1 MVEYSGP
8 KRWWYLQMTEWT
20 KMTLRLPEQ
29 VHAALAQVAKETSS
43 SLNQIIV
50 DRLNR
55 SLGGVY
61 VSEAEA
67 NDGTILQRLSAI
79 EHRLDLLEGGSQSVK
94 PPATPKSEGKL
105 LRDMLEKQR
114 QKAEE
119 D

>member
-1 MVEYSGP
+1 
-8 KRWWYLQMTEWT
+8 MTEWT

-29 VHAALAQVAKETSS
+29 VHAALVEDARERDT
-43 SLNQIIV
+43 SLNQVIV

-79 EHRLDLLEGGSQSVK
+79 EHRLDLLEDGSQPVTSVERS
-94 PPATPKSEGKL
+94 ATPKSEGKL
-105 LRDMLEKQR
+105 LRDMLEKQK
-114 QKAEE
+114 QKAAE

>member
-1 MVEYSGP
+1 
-8 KRWWYLQMTEWT
+8 MTEWT

-29 VHAALAQVAKETSS
+29 VHAALVADARERDT
-43 SLNQIIV
+43 SLNQVVV

-79 EHRLDLLEGGSQSVK
+79 ERRLDLLEGGSQSVE
-94 PPATPKSEGKL
+94 PSATPKSEGKL

-114 QKAEE
+114 QKAAE